1 MRRIALSRLGI
12 ALECPAS
19 HLDSTEWTKDAPSW
33 AMRSGLGFHDAI
45 ETYPTEPDYE
55 AIAKR
60 HALTPRQVEI
70 ITTQIGV
77 VKPWLARHYR
87 PTWRAEV
94 ALAFN
99 PITGATRE
107 LASGDRNTGDDE
119 WYGRFDIIDSTTGLV
134 LDWKSGRRPVPVPYE
149 NPQVWGGV
157 AIVAKHFGL
166 SEGEGAIVQVGEK
179 DLEHSAQPFRE
190 PQILGALAQMRRAH
204 ESVVDGAPFVPGP
217 HCIYCP
223 AKKTCAALAA
233 SKIQKETPPMTTQ
246 TAPATPSA
254 AAPINMNNVRPIASA
269 RMTIKNVVKGTVLGP
284 VRVLIHAL
292 DKMGKSSFAAGAPSP
307 VFIGLE
313 GGLEQ
318 LGPARYPQPESFDD
332 VLAALEDLRTS
343 PHEFK
348 TVVIDPVNWLER
360 FVFAKVCEEY
370 GKSNIDE
377 VLGGFQKGQARA
389 IKFWDTMLTALDALR
404 DERRMH
410 VILTAHTAVRNQK
423 NPEAQDWGS
432 WQPAMDKVGAERMKQ
447 WVDAILFARME
458 EFAKAVDGKI
468 KGRSTGAR
476 VMFTQSNAA
485 YAAGNR
491 FGLPEELPLSWADF
505 WRAVESGHGTAEAL
519 RVEARALATEIGVA
533 EKCEAFLAEA
543 GPNVEKIVEVINAL
557 KLKKGA

>member
-1 MRRIALSRLGI
+1 MRRIALSRLGVAI
-12 ALECPAS
+12 ECPAS
-19 HLDSTEWTKDAPSW
+19 HLDSTEWTKDAPTW
-33 AMRSGLGFHDAI
+33 AMRSGLGFHEAI
-45 ETYPTEPDYE
+45 EVYPAAPDYD

-60 HALTPRQVEI
+60 HSLTPRQVEI
-70 ITTQIGV
+70 ITAQV
-77 VKPWLARHYR
+77 VVARMWLPRHYR

-94 ALAFN
+94 ALAFD
-99 PITGATRE
+99 PVTGATRE
-107 LASGDRNTGDDE
+107 LATGDRDTKPGE
-119 WYGRFDIIDSTTGLV
+119 WYGRFDIIDTTIGHGLV

-157 AIVAKHFGL
+157 AIVAKHYGL
-166 SEGEGAIVQVGEK
+166 TECEGAIAQVGEK
-179 DLEHSAQPFRE
+179 DMEHSAQMFKAE
-190 PQILGALAQMRRAH
+190 QIAGALEQMKRAQLA
-204 ESVVDGAPFVPGP
+204 VVDGAPFVYGE
-217 HCIYCP
+217 HCMYCP
-223 AKKTCAALAA
+223 AKKTCATYAA
-233 SKIQKETPPMTTQ
+233 GKTAPIKETPIMTT
-246 TAPATPSA
+246 TPANT
-254 AAPINMNNVRPIASA
+254 NNVRPIGSA
-269 RMTIKNVVKGTVLGP
+269 RMSLKNVVKGATLSP

-307 VFIGLE
+307 VFIGME

-343 PHEFK
+343 PHEYK
-348 TVVIDPVNWLER
+348 TVVVDPITWLER
-360 FVFAKVCEEY
+360 FVFQKVCEEY
-370 GKSNIDE
+370 GKTNIDE
-377 VLGGFQKGQARA
+377 VLGGFMKGQARA
-389 IKFWDTMLTALDALR
+389 VKYWDLMLTALDALR
-404 DERRMH
+404 DERKMH
-410 VILTAHTAVRNQK
+410 VILTAHTSVRNQK

-458 EFAKAVDGKI
+458 EFAKAIDGKV

-491 FGLPEELPLSWADF
+491 YGLPEELPLSWADF
-505 WRAVESGHGTAEAL
+505 WRAVETGHGTMETL
-519 RVEARALATEIGVA
+519 KDEARALAVELGVT
-533 EKCEAFLAEA
+533 EKCETYLAEA